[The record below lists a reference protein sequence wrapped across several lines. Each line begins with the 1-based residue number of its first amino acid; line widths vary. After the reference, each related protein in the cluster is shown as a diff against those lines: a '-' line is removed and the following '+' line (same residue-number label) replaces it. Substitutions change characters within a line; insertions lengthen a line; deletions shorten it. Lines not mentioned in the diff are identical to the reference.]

1 MTPPAWLCAFC
12 IGIWASSSSLSTLL
26 PSPCPESLVALVVVV
41 VLVVVELVVVVPVV
55 VLGVVVMV
63 FPHNGQVLVRL
74 GSSSGKSGWMLVIFL
89 AGTL

>member
-1 MTPPAWLCAFC
+1 
-12 IGIWASSSSLSTLL
+12 
-26 PSPCPESLVALVVVV
+26 VVV

-55 VLGVVVMV
+55 VVSVVAMA

-74 GSSSGKSGWMLVIFL
+74 GSSSGKSGWMLLIFL